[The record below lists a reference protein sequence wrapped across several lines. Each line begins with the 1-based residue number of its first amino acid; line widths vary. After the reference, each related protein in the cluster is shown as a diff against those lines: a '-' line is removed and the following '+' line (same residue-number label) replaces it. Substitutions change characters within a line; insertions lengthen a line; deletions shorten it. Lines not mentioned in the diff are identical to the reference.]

1 MQYLF
6 NKKQFIIFLLSI
18 SFLAFAPKIVLAA
31 EYDLIWSQVSNPSG
45 GSDIPAG
52 VAADSSGIY
61 AVGHDMTLG
70 VNNSQWRIEKRS
82 LTDGA
87 LIWSQVS
94 NQSDGHDFAYEV
106 AADSTGI
113 YVVGFD
119 VNVSG
124 SDEWRIEKRSLTD
137 GALIWS
143 RTSDPSGYS
152 DIANGVAVDSS
163 GVYVVGHDSVPGN
176 YQWRIEKRQ
185 ITAYIDCGL
194 RIRNGIQTIFIA
206 CEPAGTLT
214 SPLRIRKGATTY
226 GIPLVGTSDSSASA
240 IRINTSSGIKALRKY
255 P

>member
-113 YVVGFD
+113 YVVGGD
-119 VNVSG
+119 SVPGNYQ
-124 SDEWRIEKRSLTD
+124 WRIEKRSLTD

>member
-1 MQYLF
+1 
-6 NKKQFIIFLLSI
+6 
-18 SFLAFAPKIVLAA
+18 
-31 EYDLIWSQVSNPSG
+31 
-45 GSDIPAG
+45 
-52 VAADSSGIY
+52 
-61 AVGHDMTLG
+61 
-70 VNNSQWRIEKRS
+70 
-82 LTDGA
+82 
-87 LIWSQVS
+87 
-94 NQSDGHDFAYEV
+94 V

-113 YVVGFD
+113 YVVGD
-119 VNVSG
+119 
-124 SDEWRIEKRSLTD
+124 
-137 GALIWS
+137 
-143 RTSDPSGYS
+143 
-152 DIANGVAVDSS
+152 
-163 GVYVVGHDSVPGN
+163 DSVPGN

>member
-52 VAADSSGIY
+52 VAVDSTGIY
-61 AVGHDMTLG
+61 VVGQDAVPG
-70 VNNSQWRIEKRS
+70 NNEWRMEKRS
-82 LTDGA
+82 LTSGA
-87 LIWSQVS
+87 LIWLQVS
-94 NQSDGHDFAYEV
+94 NQSDGHAFAYEV

-113 YVVGFD
+113 YVVGGD
-119 VNVSG
+119 SIPGNYQ
-124 SDEWRIEKRSLTD
+124 WRIEKRSLTD

-214 SPLRIRKGATTY
+214 SPLWIRKGATTY

>member
-70 VNNSQWRIEKRS
+70 VNNSQWRIEKR
-82 LTDGA
+82 
-87 LIWSQVS
+87 
-94 NQSDGHDFAYEV
+94 
-106 AADSTGI
+106 
-113 YVVGFD
+113 
-119 VNVSG
+119 
-124 SDEWRIEKRSLTD
+124 
-137 GALIWS
+137 
-143 RTSDPSGYS
+143 
-152 DIANGVAVDSS
+152 
-163 GVYVVGHDSVPGN
+163 
-176 YQWRIEKRQ
+176 Q